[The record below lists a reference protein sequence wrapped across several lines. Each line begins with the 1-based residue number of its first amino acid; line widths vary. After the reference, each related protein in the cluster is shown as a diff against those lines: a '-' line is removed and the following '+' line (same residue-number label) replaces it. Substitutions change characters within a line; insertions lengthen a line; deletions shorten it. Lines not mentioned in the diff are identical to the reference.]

1 MTSVFAQFLVSLL
14 FLIISARLLLKC
26 IESFASKI
34 RISPLIIGAT
44 LIAIGTSLPETS
56 VAISAIAQHVPE
68 ISFGDI
74 VGSNI
79 ANICLVLG
87 FGILVFPIR
96 IGTTKTQ
103 KNNIILLVLTLVFI
117 TLLSIPHDLSRF
129 LGIGLVIFYLVFL
142 IVEIFW
148 GRIGGLKEDKKTIA
162 HLDKSKGNIFIYL
175 LGIVASLAGL
185 VFSSKFLVSS
195 VIVISKLLKIN
206 ILILV

>member
-87 FGILVFPIR
+87 FGILVFPI
-96 IGTTKTQ
+96 
-103 KNNIILLVLTLVFI
+103 
-117 TLLSIPHDLSRF
+117 
-129 LGIGLVIFYLVFL
+129 
-142 IVEIFW
+142 
-148 GRIGGLKEDKKTIA
+148 
-162 HLDKSKGNIFIYL
+162 
-175 LGIVASLAGL
+175 
-185 VFSSKFLVSS
+185 
-195 VIVISKLLKIN
+195 
-206 ILILV
+206 